1 MRIIGVVLVVIM
13 PEWVWC
19 GGAHLRGRLRYPP
32 VAVLVEAVGVVGH
45 VLDHAVDAAAAVA
58 AAAVLTDGVAVPR
71 LLPVELVHR
80 VQGIV

>member
-1 MRIIGVVLVVIM
+1 MRIIGVVLVVVIM
-13 PEWVWC
+13 PQGVWR

-58 AAAVLTDGVAVPR
+58 ATVLTDGVTVPR